1 MLTFTPDGAAGLDVD
16 VDASAT
22 TLVLAA
28 DAGMTIPDREE
39 VDSIAVRAN
48 TAILLR
54 VVFFIIKPPVK
65 QKKPVSRLY
74 VQQNTHLATG
84 DSF

>member
-1 MLTFTPDGAAGLDVD
+1 MLTFTPDGAAGFEAE

-22 TLVLAA
+22 TLVLVA

-54 VVFFIIKPPVK
+54 VVLFIMKPPVGI
-65 QKKPVSRLY
+65 KKEPKTALCTTKHPSMLMG
-74 VQQNTHLATG
+74 VQ
-84 DSF
+84 